1 MSRLGRTTR
10 GFTLLELILVMLI
23 IGLMLTVVVPSM
35 GGLLKSQR
43 LDQCAR
49 TIAGLLKEARV
60 RAAGEVKPYRLVI
73 ETEDNT
79 CWLEALT
86 SQGFERPEASH
97 GKILELGD
105 DMLLALEGGT
115 EEGTRLMVR
124 VEPDGMA
131 ELAQF
136 TITRKQDGKQLA
148 VYCRTPTEAFIVGPP
163 LSAQQLE
170 EGADDV
176 DTDD

>member
-1 MSRLGRTTR
+1 MNRLGRTIR
-10 GFTLLELILVMLI
+10 GFTLIELVLVMLI

-35 GGLLKSQR
+35 GGLLKAQR

-49 TIAGLLKEARV
+49 TLAGMLKEARV
-60 RAAGEVKPYRLVI
+60 CSAADAKAYRLVI
-73 ETEDNT
+73 DTEDGT

-86 SQGFERPEASH
+86 PEGFDRPESSI

-105 DMLLALEGGT
+105 DVMFELEGGT
-115 EEGTRLMVR
+115 EDGSLLMIR

-131 ELAQF
+131 ELAQ
-136 TITRKQDGKQLA
+136 IVVTRKQDGKQLA
-148 VYCRTPTEAFIVGPP
+148 VYCRTPTEPFIIGQPV
-163 LSAQQLE
+163 SALELE

-176 DTDD
+176 DTDY